1 MIAEP
6 RIAEQAMRA
15 FEPLLHHILG
25 KGRATFVEQPL
36 NVARRNV
43 LARRNGVHRKAC
55 GGQVPRDVALD
66 HLHSRRP
73 DPASVGKRRG
83 VGRRAERLGEQV
95 VDMGHGRMLQAG
107 VSERRRFFVQQREIP
122 L

>member
-1 MIAEP
+1 M
-6 RIAEQAMRA
+6 
-15 FEPLLHHILG
+15 
-25 KGRATFVEQPL
+25 
-36 NVARRNV
+36 
-43 LARRNGVHRKAC
+43 
-55 GGQVPRDVALD
+55 PRDVALD

-83 VGRRAERLGEQV
+83 VGRCAERLGEQV

-122 L
+122 LLAARAPAYRGEFGGNRRLRDW